1 MGLLAIIK
9 LFRYILKKYNLA
21 SFLSGTGTGPVIAIV
36 VVAIIIIVI
45 IVITVIARSQGM
57 LCFADSNLGED
68 GKKSAAQFEALEKGD
83 DQPEKELIKEANTKP
98 VVNSNEPKAETV
110 NEKDEKNSN
119 GNHTPV

>member
-45 IVITVIARSQGM
+45 IVIAVIARSQGM

-83 DQPEKELIKEANTKP
+83 DLPEKELIKANTKP
-98 VVNSNEPKAETV
+98 VVNSNE
-110 NEKDEKNSN
+110 
-119 GNHTPV
+119 

>member
-1 MGLLAIIK
+1 
-9 LFRYILKKYNLA
+9 
-21 SFLSGTGTGPVIAIV
+21 
-36 VVAIIIIVI
+36 
-45 IVITVIARSQGM
+45 M

-68 GKKSAAQFEALEKGD
+68 GKKSTAQFEALEKGD
-83 DQPEKELIKEANTKP
+83 DQPEKELIKESNNKP